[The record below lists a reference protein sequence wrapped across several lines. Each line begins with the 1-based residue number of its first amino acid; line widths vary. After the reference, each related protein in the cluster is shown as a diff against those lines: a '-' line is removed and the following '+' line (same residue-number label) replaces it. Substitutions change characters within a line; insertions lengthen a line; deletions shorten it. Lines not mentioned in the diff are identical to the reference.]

1 MKSYVRLQTDEE
13 IGKEFLSSWKSM
25 SVTEDDAMDF
35 SFDTVPKG
43 QKKKFNFEKL
53 WVLQKF

>member
-25 SVTEDDAMDF
+25 SMTEDNAMDF
-35 SFDTVPKG
+35 SFEAVPKG

-53 WVLQKF
+53 

>member
-13 IGKEFLSSWKSM
+13 IGKEFFSSWKSM
-25 SVTEDDAMDF
+25 SLTEDDAMDF

-53 WVLQKF
+53 